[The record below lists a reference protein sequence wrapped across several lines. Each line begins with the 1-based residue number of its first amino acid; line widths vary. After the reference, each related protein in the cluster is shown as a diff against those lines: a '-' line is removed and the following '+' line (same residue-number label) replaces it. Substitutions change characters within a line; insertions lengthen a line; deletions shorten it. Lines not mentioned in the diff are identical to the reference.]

1 ERRKQIAAVRAAR
14 DNGAARR
21 NLETLQATAKGSGN
35 LMPPILACV
44 KAHATVG
51 EICDA
56 MREVFG
62 EYQERL
68 VL

>member
-1 ERRKQIAAVRAAR
+1 MNFTDVIEQ
-14 DNGAARR
+14 
-21 NLETLQATAKGSGN
+21 LEALGSAAKGRDN
-35 LMPPILACV
+35 LMPHILGCV
-44 KAHATVG
+44 KAQGTVG